1 MNQVKTR
8 LLRDYLVLLLLTG
21 LVLLASLFLLQNKS
35 LVRLVLISY
44 SGLYFIWGMV
54 HHLHEG
60 TFCRE
65 IVVEYALFTLIGL
78 TLIWGLL

>member
-1 MNQVKTR
+1 MIIKKR

-21 LVLLASLFLLQNKS
+21 LVLLGSLYFMPNHAM
-35 LVRLVLISY
+35 VRLILMAY
-44 SGLYFIWGMV
+44 SFLYFLWGIF